1 MAGIKSLLRSDDGQW
16 IIISGL
22 IVAIG
27 LIILSVLLN
36 QAMISG
42 GKASEAVLD
51 FPKNDIREFRWEIYR
66 WTNQNVTKMNEV
78 AQIRNLTN
86 QTRLLYGARGIS
98 VNFSVIEI
106 NATNQTANVTI
117 FITDGTTTCN
127 YRHEFIQ
134 CDEMGEG

>member
-1 MAGIKSLLRSDDGQW
+1 MAGIRSLLRSDDGQW

-22 IVAIG
+22 VVAIG

-51 FPKNDIREFRWEIYR
+51 FPKSDIREFRWEIYR
-66 WTNQNVTKMNEV
+66 WADQNVTGINES
-78 AQIRNLTN
+78 AQLTNLTN
-86 QTRLLYGARGIS
+86 QTRFLYGIRGIS
-98 VNFSVIEI
+98 TNVSVIEI
-106 NATNQTANVTI
+106 NAANRTANVTI

-127 YRHEFIQ
+127 YRHEYIQ
-134 CDEMGEG
+134 CDDMGAR